1 MKNWLIVFFTCFL
14 CCPLIAQDGGGA
26 GQQMPA
32 EDFYQTDKVRELRIT
47 FKDKNW
53 AELLDSLRVHG
64 NGLLDGEVQVD
75 GKSFAGAGIR
85 YRGSKSF
92 QTGSKRNAFH
102 IKLNHNIKGENLQGN
117 KVIKLSN
124 ALRDPS
130 MIREV
135 LGYEIARQ
143 YMPAPKANFARLFVN
158 GEYYGLFVNIE
169 AIASPF
175 LKENFGSKKNALIKA
190 SSNMVEKHPEAC
202 KNKVYGSLEYQGD
215 PSCYNY
221 NFELK
226 SDKGWAELIDLTKR
240 LSEEESDLEE
250 VLNVD
255 RTLWMLAFN
264 NVLVNLNSYT
274 GQNSQN
280 YYLYKD
286 DFGQFNPII
295 WDLNLA
301 FGSFKN
307 TGIGSDLNLKAL
319 QTMDPL
325 LHVDNPGK
333 PLISRLLKN
342 PLYRK
347 AYLSHIRTIVY
358 DQFVSG
364 AYEKRAKDLQ
374 RLIQIPMFNDQNK
387 FYKSEEFQK
396 SLTTTIGKRS
406 KIPGIVELMSIRARF
421 LKKHPEIA
429 VIPPKI
435 SEVKVK
441 SRKEFQSEAIT
452 SFRIQAKVEKLP
464 KRVKLYYRY
473 NSTDAYKEA
482 FMADDGKSHDKRAG
496 DKVFGVLI
504 EPDADQKNLEYF
516 IMTENAR
523 AMSFDPPN
531 YMFEPRR
538 VSLMELN
545 GEG

>member
-1 MKNWLIVFFTCFL
+1 MKNWLIVFFACSL
-14 CCPLIAQDGGGA
+14 CCSVFAQDGGGA
-26 GQQMPA
+26 GQQMST

-47 FKDKNW
+47 FKEQNW
-53 AELLDSLRVHG
+53 EELLDSLRVNG
-64 NGLLDGEVQVD
+64 NGLLGGEVQVE
-75 GKSFAGAGIR
+75 GKSFSGVGIR

-92 QTGSKRNAFH
+92 QTGSRRNAFH
-102 IKLNHNIKGENLQGN
+102 IKLNHSVKGENLQGH

-130 MIREV
+130 MVREV
-135 LGYEIARQ
+135 LAYEIARQ
-143 YMPAPKANFARLFVN
+143 YMPAPKANFVKLFVN
-158 GEYYGLFVNIE
+158 DEYYGLFINIE
-169 AIASPF
+169 AIRGPF
-175 LKENFGSKKNALIKA
+175 LKENFDSKKNALIKA
-190 SSNMVEKHPEAC
+190 SSKLNEKHPEDC
-202 KNKVYGSLEYQGD
+202 KNKVYGSLEYQAD
-215 PSCYNY
+215 AACYNY

-226 SDKGWAELIDLTKR
+226 SDKGWAALIELTKR
-240 LSEEESDLEE
+240 LSEEEANLEE
-250 VLNVD
+250 ILNVD

-274 GQNSQN
+274 GQHSQN

-307 TGIGSDLNLKAL
+307 TGLGSDLNLKEL
-319 QTMDPL
+319 QEMDPL
-325 LHVDNPGK
+325 LHADNPSK

-364 AYEKRAKDLQ
+364 AYEKRAEELQ
-374 RLIQIPMFNDQNK
+374 RLIQVPMFNDQNK
-387 FYKSEEFQK
+387 FYKSEEFQS

-406 KIPGIVELMSIRARF
+406 KIPGIVELMSIRGRF
-421 LKKHPEIA
+421 LKKHPAIA

-441 SRKEFQSEAIT
+441 ERKEFQSEAIT

-473 NSTDAYKEA
+473 NSTDEYKEV

-504 EPDADQKNLEYF
+504 EPDADQQALEYF
-516 IMTENAR
+516 IMTENAK